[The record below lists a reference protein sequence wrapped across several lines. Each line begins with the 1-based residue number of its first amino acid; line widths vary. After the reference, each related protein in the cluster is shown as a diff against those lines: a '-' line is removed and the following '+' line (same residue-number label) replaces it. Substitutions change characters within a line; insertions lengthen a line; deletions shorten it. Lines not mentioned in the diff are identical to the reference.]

1 MHVIGAHIVCV
12 VGVTGLLILVV
23 LLAFEHISVDSTA
36 VGADSINSMEK
47 ESAVR
52 AICQFRRNKL

>member
-1 MHVIGAHIVCV
+1 VHVIGAHIVCV

-23 LLAFEHISVDSTA
+23 LLAFEHGSTGG
-36 VGADSINSMEK
+36 GADSINSMEK